1 MLIAIDKRG
10 SINIPVALR
19 KQMRLESGSYLNLE
33 VVEGGLI
40 ILSPVAVYP
49 TVQLSEQGLKKLQEA
64 RKSGEAGMPE
74 WLSEGIEHART
85 DTD

>member
-10 SINIPVALR
+10 SINIPAALR

-33 VVEGGLI
+33 VVEGGLM
-40 ILSPVAVYP
+40 ILSPVAVYA

-64 RKSGEAGMPE
+64 RKSGEARMPE
-74 WLSEGIEHART
+74 WLSKGIEDART

>member
-10 SINIPVALR
+10 SINIPASLR
-19 KQMRLESGSYLNLE
+19 KQMRLESGSYLKLE
-33 VVEGGLI
+33 VVEGGMI
-40 ILSPVAVYP
+40 VLSPVAVYP

-64 RKSGEAGMPE
+64 RKSGKAEMPE
-74 WLSEGIEHART
+74 WLRKGIKHAKT